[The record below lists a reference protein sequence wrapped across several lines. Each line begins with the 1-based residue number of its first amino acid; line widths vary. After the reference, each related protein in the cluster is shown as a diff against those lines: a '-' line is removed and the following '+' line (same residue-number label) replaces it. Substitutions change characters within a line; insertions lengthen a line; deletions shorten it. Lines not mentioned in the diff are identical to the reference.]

1 MLTALGREHEIAMH
15 VRAALRNGLTAAEI
29 GEVLL
34 HTAVYAGVPAAN
46 RAFAIAD
53 EVLGQGE
60 PLSETV
66 APAGNF
72 VQSLS
77 RGLAVMRAL
86 NSREPMTL
94 SEVARASEL
103 TRASAR
109 RFVLTLEEL
118 GYVQQAGGRFALTPR
133 VLELGFAYLSALGL
147 PEVAQPHMERLVERV
162 RESSSVSVLDG
173 ESVVYVA
180 RVPTQR
186 IMNVVINVG
195 TRFPAYATSM
205 GRVLLSGLEGDEC
218 AELLDRIELVPL
230 AQDTITTR
238 TQLEYELDGYEPRAM
253 RSSTRSSSPGC
264 APSPRRSAID
274 RTGGRGDQ
282 PGRAGGAA
290 QRRGDQE
297 SLLAPLLEAAAA
309 IERDLGANGSPR

>member
-1 MLTALGREHEIAMH
+1 MT
-15 VRAALRNGLTAAEI
+15 
-29 GEVLL
+29 
-34 HTAVYAGVPAAN
+34 
-46 RAFAIAD
+46 
-53 EVLGQGE
+53 
-60 PLSETV
+60 ETV
-66 APAGNF
+66 APPGNF

-118 GYVQQAGGRFALTPR
+118 GYVAQAGGRFALTPR

-147 PEVAQPHMERLVERV
+147 PEVAQPHMERLVEQV
-162 RESSSVSVLDG
+162 HESSSVSVLDG

-205 GRVLLSGLEGDEC
+205 GRVLLAGLDRQDC
-218 AELLDRIELVPL
+218 AALLDRIELVSL
-230 AQDTITTR
+230 AHDTITTR
-238 TQLEYELDGYEPRAM
+238 GQLESELELVRAQGY
-253 RSSTRSSSPGC
+253 
-264 APSPRRSAID
+264 AIV
-274 RTGGRGDQ
+274 
-282 PGRAGGAA
+282 
-290 QRRGDQE
+290 DQE
-297 SLLAPLLEAAAA
+297 LESGLRSVAAPIRDRRHGVVAAINLAVQASRVSVAEIRGSLLAPLLETAAA
-309 IERDLGANGSPR
+309 IERDLGSSASLR